1 MTDESLYG
9 KKLTGK
15 WRDAFVESQKYDYE
29 TIIRESFYVAHG
41 RVISQIEGAG
51 RFGKEGKTLLQA
63 CEVLVEQGE
72 LTIEF
77 VDELKLRL
85 LGLDLDGMLRAFQG
99 TLVLADGAMRL
110 SKMGDVR
117 RQLEICK
124 AFIVAVLKNSGDRVA
139 RELAL
144 SCIQQLK
151 LDADLPIEQLQALI
165 DEAHRDSVSERE
177 EADIQEGDETETQ
190 ESQNEAV
197 VFPEP
202 IPEESLRE
210 ASRREENVLDGD
222 AWDD

>member
-1 MTDESLYG
+1 MTNEESLYG
-9 KKLTGK
+9 KRLTGK
-15 WRDAFVESQKYDYE
+15 WREAFTDAQNYDYE

-51 RFGKEGKTLLQA
+51 KFGKESKTLLQA

-72 LTIEF
+72 LTQEF
-77 VDELKLRL
+77 VEELKLRL
-85 LGLDLDGMLRAFQG
+85 LGLDLEGMLRAFQG

-110 SKMGDVR
+110 SKMGDIR

-151 LDADLPIEQLQALI
+151 LDADLPLERLEALI
-165 DEAHRDSVSERE
+165 NEAQETDIEGVASGRE
-177 EADIQEGDETETQ
+177 ESSEIQASDEQENQDVLEGD
-190 ESQNEAV
+190 
-197 VFPEP
+197 
-202 IPEESLRE
+202 LW
-210 ASRREENVLDGD
+210 DG
-222 AWDD
+222 

>member
-51 RFGKEGKTLLQA
+51 KFGKEGKTLLQA

-124 AFIVAVLKNSGDRVA
+124 TFIVAVLKNSGDRVA

-144 SCIQQLK
+144 SCIQKVTKSKKTKKLK
-151 LDADLPIEQLQALI
+151 TKKPK
-165 DEAHRDSVSERE
+165 
-177 EADIQEGDETETQ
+177 TC
-190 ESQNEAV
+190 
-197 VFPEP
+197 
-202 IPEESLRE
+202 
-210 ASRREENVLDGD
+210 
-222 AWDD
+222 

>member
-1 MTDESLYG
+1 MTNNESLYG

-15 WRDAFVESQKYDYE
+15 WRDAFVDSQNYDYE
-29 TIIRESFYVAHG
+29 TIIRETFYVAHG

-51 RFGKEGKTLLQA
+51 KFGKEAKTLLQA

-72 LTIEF
+72 LTAEF

-165 DEAHRDSVSERE
+165 DEAQEDETVSSEPISE
-177 EADIQEGDETETQ
+177 EIQEDALEGDLWNQ
-190 ESQNEAV
+190 
-197 VFPEP
+197 
-202 IPEESLRE
+202 
-210 ASRREENVLDGD
+210 
-222 AWDD
+222 

>member
-1 MTDESLYG
+1 MTNDKSLYG
-9 KKLTGK
+9 KRLTGK
-15 WRDAFVESQKYDYE
+15 WRDAFQDAQNYDFE

-51 RFGKEGKTLLQA
+51 KFGKEAKTLLQA

-72 LTIEF
+72 LTAEF

-110 SKMGDVR
+110 SKMGDIR
-117 RQLEICK
+117 RQLDICK
-124 AFIVAVLKNSGDRVA
+124 AFLVGVLKNSGDRVA

-165 DEAHRDSVSERE
+165 DEAQTDKAE
-177 EADIQEGDETETQ
+177 ESDETQ
-190 ESQNEAV
+190 EGENKTV
-197 VFPEP
+197 VISES
-202 IPEESLRE
+202 IPEESQE
-210 ASRREENVLDGD
+210 DVLEGD
-222 AWDD
+222 VWED

>member
-1 MTDESLYG
+1 MTNDESLYG
-9 KKLTGK
+9 KRLTGK
-15 WRDAFVESQKYDYE
+15 WRDAFTDAQNYDYE

-51 RFGKEGKTLLQA
+51 KFGKEAKTLLQA

-72 LTIEF
+72 LTAEF

-110 SKMGDVR
+110 SKMGDIR
-117 RQLEICK
+117 RQLDICK
-124 AFIVAVLKNSGDRVA
+124 AFLVGVLKNSGDRVA

-165 DEAHRDSVSERE
+165 NEAQETDIEESEE
-177 EADIQEGDETETQ
+177 TEAQEGEDET
-190 ESQNEAV
+190 V
-197 VFPEP
+197 V
-202 IPEESLRE
+202 IPEQTQ
-210 ASRREENVLDGD
+210 ENVLEGD
-222 AWDD
+222 LWDE

>member
-1 MTDESLYG
+1 MANWPLSLMSNEESLYG

-15 WRDAFVESQKYDYE
+15 WRDAFADAQNYDYE

-41 RVISQIEGAG
+41 RVLSQIEGAG
-51 RFGKEGKTLLQA
+51 KFGKEAKTLLQA

-72 LTIEF
+72 LTPEF

-110 SKMGDVR
+110 SKMGDIR

-165 DEAHRDSVSERE
+165 DESQKSDIEEDE
-177 EADIQEGDETETQ
+177 EAEIQEGENETVVISEQVQ
-190 ESQNEAV
+190 ESVLEGD
-197 VFPEP
+197 
-202 IPEESLRE
+202 LWD
-210 ASRREENVLDGD
+210 ENS
-222 AWDD
+222 

>member
-1 MTDESLYG
+1 MTNEESLYG
-9 KKLTGK
+9 RKLTGK
-15 WRDAFVESQKYDYE
+15 WRNAFTDAQNYDYE

-51 RFGKEGKTLLQA
+51 KFGKEAKTLLQA

-72 LTIEF
+72 LTAEF

-110 SKMGDVR
+110 SKMGDIR
-117 RQLEICK
+117 RQLDICK

-165 DEAHRDSVSERE
+165 DEAQNDEAE
-177 EADIQEGDETETQ
+177 ESSETETQ
-190 ESQNEAV
+190 EGEDETV
-197 VFPEP
+197 V
-202 IPEESLRE
+202 IPESN
-210 ASRREENVLDGD
+210 SEEVQEDVLEGG